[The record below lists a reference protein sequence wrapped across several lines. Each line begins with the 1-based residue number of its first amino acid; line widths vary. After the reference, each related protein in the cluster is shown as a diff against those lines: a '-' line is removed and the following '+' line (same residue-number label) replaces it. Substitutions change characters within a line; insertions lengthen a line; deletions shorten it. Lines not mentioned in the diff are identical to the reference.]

1 MKEIVLI
8 TGGSGLIATKLAKML
23 TPDHSVRF
31 LTREIKNEND
41 FEWDLT
47 RSYIDPAA
55 LMGIDHIVHLAGAN
69 ISGKRWTKSYKNEI
83 INSRKESASLILNTL
98 QKNGIRI
105 KSFISA
111 SAIGYYDPNNRYVVN
126 TEEAPKGEGFLS
138 EVVDQWEKSAD
149 QFLSAGIAERVVKIR
164 TGVVLD
170 SQKGALPKMVLPIQ
184 FFVGAPLGDGKQ
196 YMPWIHIQDICNLYK
211 YVIENAHLEGVFN
224 GVAPQHCTNKEIT
237 KEIGRILHKPV
248 WMPNIPKIFLQILFG
263 ESSSILLEGSKVSSE
278 KIQKEEFMFQ
288 FKNIHEALNNL
299 LSQE

>member
-8 TGGSGLIATKLAKML
+8 TGGSGLIASNLAKML
-23 TPDHSVRF
+23 TPNYSVRF
-31 LTREIKNEND
+31 LTRHIKTEND

-55 LMGIDHIVHLAGAN
+55 LIGVDHIVHLAGAN
-69 ISGKRWTKSYKNEI
+69 ISGQRWSNSYKNEI
-83 INSRKESASLILNTL
+83 INSRKKSSELILSTL
-98 QKNGIRI
+98 QKNEIRI

-111 SAIGYYDPNNRYVVN
+111 SAIGYYDLHNRNIVN

-149 QFLSAGIAERVVKIR
+149 QFLSTGIAERVVKIR

-184 FFVGAPLGDGKQ
+184 FFVGALLGDGKQ

-211 YVIENAHLEGVFN
+211 YVIENDHLKGVFN
-224 GVAPQHCTNKEIT
+224 GVAPQQCTNKEIT
-237 KEIGRILHKPV
+237 NEIGKLVRKPI
-248 WMPNIPKIFLQILFG
+248 WMPNLHKVFLQILFG
-263 ESSSILLEGSKVSSE
+263 EASSILLEGSKVSSE
-278 KIQKEEFMFQ
+278 KIQKEGFRFQ
-288 FKNIHEALNNL
+288 YKNIHEALKNL
-299 LSQE
+299 LS

>member
-8 TGGSGLIATKLAKML
+8 TGGSGLIASNLAKML
-23 TPDHSVRF
+23 TPNHSVRF
-31 LTREIKNEND
+31 LTRHIKTEND

-55 LMGIDHIVHLAGAN
+55 LIGVDHIVHLAGAN
-69 ISGKRWTKSYKNEI
+69 ISGQRWSNSYKNEI
-83 INSRKESASLILNTL
+83 INSRKVSAELILNTL

-111 SAIGYYDPNNRYVVN
+111 SAIGYYDLYNRYIVN
-126 TEEAPKGEGFLS
+126 TEEAPKGVGFLS

-211 YVIENAHLEGVFN
+211 YVIENHHLKGVFN
-224 GVAPQHCTNKEIT
+224 GVAPQHFKNKELT
-237 KEIGRILHKPV
+237 KEISKILKKPLF
-248 WMPNIPKIFLQILFG
+248 MPNIPPFILHTLFG
-263 ESSSILLEGSKVSSE
+263 EASSLLLEGSKVSSE
-278 KIQKEEFMFQ
+278 KIQKEGFMFQ
-288 FKNIHEALNNL
+288 YKNIHEALKNL
-299 LSQE
+299 LS